1 MHPKNISI
9 VDYTYHL
16 PEENIAK
23 YPLSERDASKL
34 LIYKDGVI
42 ETSLYKKL
50 DQHLPKKSLIVFN
63 NTKVVEA
70 RLLFEKSSGSNIEIF
85 CLEPDDR
92 YGDITSAMLQKE
104 KVYWKCLVGGA
115 KKWKEP
121 FLQKKIDA
129 TTHLFARIEEKRNDY
144 FLIEFN
150 WSNSNLSFAEV
161 LHDAGLIPLPPYL
174 NRTVEKEDKTTYQ
187 TIYAMHNGS
196 VAAPTA
202 GLHFTENLMRKLK
215 HQNVEPIYVTLH
227 VGAGTFKPVKAA
239 TMQEHEM
246 HAEFIDVSKESIEQL
261 ISNKTIVATG
271 TTSVRSI
278 ESVYGRGVKRE
289 ERRQKGEG
297 GREKEEVRRQ
307 KGEGEREEG
316 EDRKEKGEDRRQKGE
331 GGREKVEDRREK
343 EEDRRQKG
351 EGEREKRE
359 DRKEKMEDRSEDLDE
374 LSIKQWDAYEL
385 PQNISKATALQALL
399 NWMNEQNLD
408 RLICKTQ
415 IIIAPGYTLKI
426 ADGLITNFHQ
436 PQSTLLLLIAA
447 IVGDKWKEIYNYAMK
462 NNFRFLSYGDGS
474 LLWK

>member
-50 DQHLPKKSLIVFN
+50 DQQLPKKSLIVFN

-174 NRTVEKEDKTTYQ
+174 NRTVEEEDKTTYQ

-271 TTSVRSI
+271 TTSLRTI
-278 ESVYGRGVKRE
+278 ESLYWMGIKIEV
-289 ERRQKGEG
+289 RRQKGEG

-343 EEDRRQKG
+343 GEDRRQKG

-415 IIIAPGYTLKI
+415 IIIAPGYTLKV

-447 IVGDKWKEIYNYAMK
+447 IVGDKWKDIYNYAMK